1 LLVNLGTPDKPTEVA
16 IRRYLKEFLSDPRVI
31 SSPRFI
37 WWFVLRLFI
46 LPRRPKELEAAYRVI
61 WREDSPI
68 RSICKKLVSQLQD
81 RLSTGDDETC
91 VQFAMTYGGP
101 SIQETLEGLNVE
113 SLEQL
118 LVIPLYPQY
127 STTTTEPVLAKIH
140 AVLHRTQKQPELQF
154 INNYHE
160 HPLYIEAVA
169 DSILDNWKVNGRSSR
184 LLLSFHGLPLS
195 HKDPYAQQCER
206 SAALIA
212 TKLRLQSDEWML
224 TYQSRRGNQPWL
236 QPYTDE
242 TLRQLAAEGVESV
255 TIACPGFAVDCL
267 ETLHEIEIEAREIFL
282 TAGGTDFQYVP
293 ALNASSDQTD
303 LLLSLISKHIE

>member
-1 LLVNLGTPDKPTEVA
+1 
-16 IRRYLKEFLSDPRVI
+16 
-31 SSPRFI
+31 
-37 WWFVLRLFI
+37 
-46 LPRRPKELEAAYRVI
+46 
-61 WREDSPI
+61 
-68 RSICKKLVSQLQD
+68 
-81 RLSTGDDETC
+81 
-91 VQFAMTYGGP
+91 MTYGQP
-101 SIQETLEGLNVE
+101 SIANILKGLNSQ

-140 AVLHRTQKQPELQF
+140 RVLHRAQNQPELQF

-160 HPLYIEAVA
+160 HPLYIAAVA
-169 DSILDNWKVNGRSSR
+169 DSILDSWKVNGRSGR

-195 HKDPYAQQCER
+195 HKDPYAQQCKR

-242 TLRQLAAEGVESV
+242 TLRQLACDGVESV
-255 TIACPGFAVDCL
+255 TVACPGFAADCL
-267 ETLHEIEIEAREIFL
+267 ETLHEIEIEARETFL
-282 TAGGTDFQYVP
+282 AAGGTDFQYVP
-293 ALNASSDQTD
+293 ALNASSGQTD
-303 LLLSLISKHIE
+303 LMLSLISKHIE